1 MAIYVLVGQNQSLIE
16 RKINELS
23 SQNISLN
30 YNNNFREFFLELQK
44 ITNQFLWSKKK
55 DVVLKNLDKLKNN
68 EILVLIE
75 FLKNSQNN
83 FILIFPQEP
92 TDFLDKLR
100 KNKIKFKIF
109 HLQLPQ
115 KRFLEEFILRK

>member
-1 MAIYVLVGQNQSLIE
+1 MAIYVLIGQNQSLIE

-55 DVVLKNLDKLKNN
+55 DIVLKNLDKLKNN
-68 EILVLIE
+68 EISALIE

-83 FILIFPQEP
+83 FILIFPQ
-92 TDFLDKLR
+92 
-100 KNKIKFKIF
+100 
-109 HLQLPQ
+109 
-115 KRFLEEFILRK
+115 